1 MIKSA
6 AFPSL
11 LAFLKVNIIK
21 IKVIQINT
29 SFTAQNFQTPIFAAA
44 KTKNM
49 HASNL
54 AQNLHGSEI
63 IKIAAEINELKKK
76 GEQIA
81 NLTIGD
87 FDPSIFPIP
96 EELQQLIIKAYE
108 ANQTN
113 YPPADGVLELRA
125 SVSAF
130 LKAKFGLDYGTNEII
145 ISGGSRPLI
154 YAIFLALV
162 NEGEKVV
169 FPSPSWN
176 NNHYCDLLR
185 AEAVIVPTQPEN
197 NFMPTAD
204 ELRPHLKGAA
214 LLSLCSPLNPTGT
227 MFLKKD
233 LEAICDLVI
242 EENKRR
248 SKSEKPLYILY
259 DQIYSQLTFG
269 KHEHFNPVSL
279 RPELRDYVV
288 FVDGSSKC
296 FAATGVRVG
305 WGFGPAAIINYM
317 KAVIGHMGAWSPKPE
332 QVAMSKFL
340 QENAAVESYLTT
352 FRQNLQKNLD
362 TLYRGFISL
371 KEKGF
376 AVDAIEPMGAIYL
389 TLKVDYAGKTTPERK
404 MLRTSTDINFYLI
417 KEAQVA
423 LVPFSAFGAEDDVN
437 WFRASLG
444 ASTVEDIQQMLP
456 RIEAALARLK

>member
-1 MIKSA
+1 MQ
-6 AFPSL
+6 
-11 LAFLKVNIIK
+11 V
-21 IKVIQINT
+21 
-29 SFTAQNFQTPIFAAA
+29 
-44 KTKNM
+44 
-49 HASNL
+49 SNL

-63 IKIAAEINELKKK
+63 IKIAGEINELKKK

-87 FDPSIFPIP
+87 FDSNIFPIP

-108 ANQTN
+108 AHQTN
-113 YPPADGVLELRA
+113 YPPADGVLELRE
-125 SVSAF
+125 SVSKF
-130 LKAKFGLDYGTNEII
+130 LKASFDLDYGTNEII

-154 YAIFLALV
+154 YAIYLALV
-162 NEGEKVV
+162 DEGDKVV
-169 FPSPSWN
+169 FPAPSWN
-176 NNHYCDLLR
+176 NNHYCDLLK
-185 AEAVIVPTQPEN
+185 AEAVFVQTHPEN

-227 MFLKKD
+227 MFSKED

-242 EENKRR
+242 EENKSR
-248 SKSEKPLYILY
+248 SESEKPLYILY

-269 KHEHFNPVSL
+269 NHEHFNPVSL

-305 WGFGPAAIINYM
+305 WGFGPATIINYM

-332 QVAMSKFL
+332 QVAMAKFL
-340 QENAAVESYLTT
+340 QQDEAVATYLTA
-352 FRQNLQKNLD
+352 FKQKIQKSLE
-362 TLYRGFISL
+362 TLYQGFINL

-376 AVDAIEPMGAIYL
+376 AVDAIAPMGAIYL
-389 TLKVDYAGKTTPERK
+389 TLKVDYAGKTTPDGQV
-404 MLRTSTDINFYLI
+404 LQTSTDINFYLI

-423 LVPFSAFGAEDDVN
+423 LVPFSAFGTDHSVN

-444 ASTVEDIQQMLP
+444 ASTVAEIEEMLP
-456 RIEAALARLK
+456 RIEAALSKLK